1 MAKTFVFF
9 KPDAIERKLKGNII
23 QMIEDAGFSIL
34 DETKVKV
41 TKDLILTHYL
51 EVIER
56 LKSHDFID
64 AIEREFVGQEIECLE
79 LEDDHPDTVQ
89 RFRDLLGATNPAI
102 ASSNTIRGRYGA
114 DSYEEA
120 TKENRVIRNLMHAS
134 GDEPSYI
141 KERALWFDQEGILSA
156 FDFNF

>member
-9 KPDAIERKLKGNII
+9 KPDAIERKLKGNIL
-23 QMIEDAGFSIL
+23 QMIEDAGFKMVQ
-34 DETKVKV
+34 DTTVKV
-41 TKDLILTHYL
+41 TRDLILTHYL

-79 LEDDHPDTVQ
+79 LEDDQPDTVQ

-134 GDEPSYI
+134 GDEPSYT
-141 KERALWFDQEGILSA
+141 KERALWFEQKGILHA
-156 FDFNF
+156 FDFDF

>member
-9 KPDAIERKLKGNII
+9 KPDAIARKLRGNII
-23 QMIEDAGFSIL
+23 QMIEEAGFSVV

-41 TKDLILTHYL
+41 TRDLILTHYL

-56 LKSHDFID
+56 LKSHDFIK
-64 AIEREFVGQEIECLE
+64 AIENEFIGQEVECLE
-79 LEDDHPDTVQ
+79 LEDAHDDTVQ

-102 ASSNTIRGRYGA
+102 ASSNTIRGRYGE

-120 TKENRVIRNLMHAS
+120 QKENRVIRNLMHAS
-134 GDEPSYI
+134 GDEPSYL
-141 KERALWFDQEGILSA
+141 KERALWFNHEGILTS
-156 FDFNF
+156 FDFDF